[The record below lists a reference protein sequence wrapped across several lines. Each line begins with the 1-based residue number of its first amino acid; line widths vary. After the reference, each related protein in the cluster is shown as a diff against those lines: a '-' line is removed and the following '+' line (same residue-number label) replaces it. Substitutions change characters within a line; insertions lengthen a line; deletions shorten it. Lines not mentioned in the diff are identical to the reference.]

1 MSYEINYE
9 YSIDPSA
16 PPVSKEDWD
25 SCFLAKSSAHL
36 SRHYSLSFKRPI
48 PNLGGGRLGG
58 QGNMF
63 VDKMFK
69 LSYKNEQTITF
80 SVSFSYNSPIV
91 SLKIKV
97 IHTYFTLDD
106 GFPSPIKTDP
116 AHN

>member
-1 MSYEINYE
+1 MSYTY

-97 IHTYFTLDD
+97 IHTYFTLL
-106 GFPSPIKTDP
+106 
-116 AHN
+116 